1 MTKCPN
7 APDPRNMAID
17 ATAAIFANN
26 KHIEHFSISMTDKHV
41 FFKLLLSPF
50 PSSFPFLFF
59 FFYFTY
65 YYIKFSR
72 TILYTLQ
79 KCFTLDEK
87 VVYSLFSRRLRG
99 NRFTERELL
108 ENWSLEA
115 QPRGTIG
122 PDSCKS
128 NERG

>member
-26 KHIEHFSISMTDKHV
+26 KHIEHFSISMIDKHV

-99 NRFTERELL
+99 TGLPN
-108 ENWSLEA
+108 A
-115 QPRGTIG
+115 
-122 PDSCKS
+122 SCSKTGRSRPNLVEPLDQTRKS